1 MVSAKATS
9 YPPSSQQLDDEVCAI
24 ALVQQ
29 LGDEVQV
36 RDQGRLQNDGHV
48 GGVEQLDGVLL
59 LLPSPLLATHWQIHP
74 EPLQH
79 AEGVRRSC
87 GHSKAQ
93 EQLARN

>member
-1 MVSAKATS
+1 MQDRAS
-9 YPPSSQQLDDEVCAI
+9 YPPSPKQLDNEVCAV

-36 RDQGRLQNDGHV
+36 RDQGRLQDDGHV

-59 LLPSPLLATHWQIHP
+59 LLPSPLLATHWQIHS

-79 AEGVRRSC
+79 P
-87 GHSKAQ
+87 
-93 EQLARN
+93 